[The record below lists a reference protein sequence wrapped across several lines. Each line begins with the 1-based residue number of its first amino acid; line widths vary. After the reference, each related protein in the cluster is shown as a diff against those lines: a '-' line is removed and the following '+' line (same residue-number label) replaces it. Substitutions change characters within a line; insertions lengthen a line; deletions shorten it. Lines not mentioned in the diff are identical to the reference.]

1 MYPTTYVGILVA
13 VQHACITFSIVFDRC
28 NFNFLKK
35 VHFRSF
41 DSFTNT
47 HSRMIQD
54 CMRSM
59 KKILNIDFLELDTT
73 LDNDVNHCMWQLT
86 MECIGI
92 FWDQS
97 IITNCY
103 INRRSARMNMKN
115 MESWK
120 LAFLVLFSSNYC
132 YQNSDIITPCSSWI
146 IQELPTRTSISRQ
159 VVHSI
164 SSSTVTRYSSLT
176 INDEDEDEIEID
188 DDDDNAKS
196 LFGTKEYWD
205 ELYQGRGDFP
215 SDEYQWYVLAALI
228 VSLFLNY
235 ILCYVLV
242 LCCFFFSFLWC

>member
-1 MYPTTYVGILVA
+1 MG
-13 VQHACITFSIVFDRC
+13 
-28 NFNFLKK
+28 
-35 VHFRSF
+35 
-41 DSFTNT
+41 
-47 HSRMIQD
+47 
-54 CMRSM
+54 
-59 KKILNIDFLELDTT
+59 
-73 LDNDVNHCMWQLT
+73 
-86 MECIGI
+86 
-92 FWDQS
+92 
-97 IITNCY
+97 
-103 INRRSARMNMKN
+103 
-115 MESWK
+115 SWK
-120 LAFLVLFSSNYC
+120 LAFLVLFSSTYC

-164 SSSTVTRYSSLT
+164 SSSTITRYSTST
-176 INDEDEDEIEID
+176 INDEDKDEIEID

-242 LCCFFFSFLWC
+242 LCCFFLSFLWC